1 MQTPNYKVMVKGFNL
16 GQVQVLNMTTYYEI
30 HSFEGHIVTCIR
42 IIEIDLTLIVI
53 SETRLIGF
61 LYIKQ

>member
-16 GQVQVLNMTTYYEI
+16 GQVKVLNMTTYYEI
-30 HSFEGHIVTCIR
+30 HSFEGNIVIW
-42 IIEIDLTLIVI
+42 IIDIDLTLIVI

>member
-1 MQTPNYKVMVKGFNL
+1 MQTPNYKVMVKEFNL
-16 GQVQVLNMTTYYEI
+16 GQVQVLTTYYEI
-30 HSFEGHIVTCIR
+30 HSFEGHIVIW
-42 IIEIDLTLIVI
+42 IIDIDLTLIVI

>member
-30 HSFEGHIVTCIR
+30 HSFEGHIVIW

-53 SETRLIGF
+53 S
-61 LYIKQ
+61 